1 MIKIE
6 YISINNKTLVRTYS
20 DNNRYIRQNETGVEY
35 IEAIDIPGKFTYTE
49 TDKEIKNVS

>member
-6 YISINNKTLVRTYS
+6 YISIDNKTLVRTYS
-20 DNNRYIRQNETGVEY
+20 DANKYIRQNETGIEY

-49 TDKEIKNVS
+49 TDKEIENVS